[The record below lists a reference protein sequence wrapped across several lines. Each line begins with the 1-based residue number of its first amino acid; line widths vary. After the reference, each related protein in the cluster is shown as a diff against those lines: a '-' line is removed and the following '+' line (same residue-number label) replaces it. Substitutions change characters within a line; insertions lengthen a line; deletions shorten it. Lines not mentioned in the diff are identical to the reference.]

1 MKRIIFPLCMMLIT
15 VTVFVACDDE
25 KVKQANV
32 QFALE
37 QTSFESVQLAEPIQ
51 ITGTVTADNTIT
63 GIYFT
68 GVKSEGGAYAAKGD
82 AQEFLI
88 INPENPKNISVN
100 MEYFVDTKEMTHIE
114 VKVMVD
120 KASKSHYIPVGTVTG
135 EAKGSAFV
143 GQVILRADTLVW
155 NAQNTPDVYTTPN
168 TGAIS
173 NTPSFF
179 SIHGVDINGEKKHVL
194 SIEDLR
200 SVEGLNG
207 SFCFLNVLQNTAE
220 KKYIGS
226 QRGYMFS
233 NLWPSQL
240 GGGTTGRQCDLYE
253 IDGKAIRQENI
264 DTTQFK
270 IIAGSWIGEGW
281 KEDRYKFVDSLFIV
295 ISDEASTE
303 AAKLKAHYL
312 LGKIQT
318 VLDNATLGEENEPT
332 NLGALNYARRRT
344 NAGAQDTTKV
354 MVENYRAGDYIIL
367 KNVKGGKLY
376 YGIMQIAQMYDDT
389 QTFVQVKGVGP
400 KIGKEEAHDLFLKPL
415 VLNIKVQTQL
425 DKK

>member
-1 MKRIIFPLCMMLIT
+1 MLFFSFSTFPIRC
-15 VTVFVACDDE
+15 
-25 KVKQANV
+25 QN
-32 QFALE
+32 
-37 QTSFESVQLAEPIQ
+37 
-51 ITGTVTADNTIT
+51 
-63 GIYFT
+63 IYC
-68 GVKSEGGAYAAKGD
+68 S
-82 AQEFLI
+82 
-88 INPENPKNISVN
+88 S
-100 MEYFVDTKEMTHIE
+100 
-114 VKVMVD
+114 
-120 KASKSHYIPVGTVTG
+120 
-135 EAKGSAFV
+135 
-143 GQVILRADTLVW
+143 
-155 NAQNTPDVYTTPN
+155 
-168 TGAIS
+168 
-173 NTPSFF
+173 TPSFF

-207 SFCFLNVLQNTAE
+207 SFCFLNVLQNTGNRA
-220 KKYIGS
+220 YIGG

-264 DTTQFK
+264 DTTEFK
-270 IIAGSWIGEGW
+270 IIAGSWMGEGW
-281 KEDRYKFVDSLFIV
+281 KEDRYKFVDSLFVV
-295 ISDEASTE
+295 ISDEATTE

-332 NLGALNYARRRT
+332 NLDPRRYARRRT
-344 NAGAQDTTKV
+344 DAGTTGTKV
-354 MVENYRAGDYIIL
+354 MSENYRVGDYIIL
-367 KNVKGGKLY
+367 RNQKGGKLY

-389 QTFVQVKGVGP
+389 QTFVEVEGVGQ

-415 VLNIKVQTQL
+415 ILNIKVQTQL

>member
-37 QTSFESVQLAEPIQ
+37 QTSFESLPLAEPIQ

-88 INPENPKNISVN
+88 INSKDPKNISVN
-100 MEYFVDTKEMTHIE
+100 MEYFVDSKEMTHIE

-155 NAQNTPDVYTTPN
+155 NAENTPDVYTTPN

-207 SFCFLNVLQNTAE
+207 SFCFLNVLQNTGNRA
-220 KKYIGS
+220 YIGG

-264 DTTQFK
+264 DTTEFK
-270 IIAGSWIGEGW
+270 IIAGSWMGEGW
-281 KEDRYKFVDSLFIV
+281 KEDRYKFVDSLFV
-295 ISDEASTE
+295 VTSDEATTE

-332 NLGALNYARRRT
+332 NLDPRRYARRRT
-344 NAGAQDTTKV
+344 DAGTTGTKV
-354 MVENYRAGDYIIL
+354 MSENYRVGDYIIL
-367 KNVKGGKLY
+367 RNQKGGKLY

-389 QTFVQVKGVGP
+389 QTFVEVEGVGQ
-400 KIGKEEAHDLFLKPL
+400 KIGKDEAHDLFLKPL
-415 VLNIKVQTQL
+415 ILNIKVQTQL

>member
-1 MKRIIFPLCMMLIT
+1 IT
-15 VTVFVACDDE
+15 VVAFVACDKED
-25 KVKQANV
+25 VNQANI
-32 QFALE
+32 QFALD
-37 QTSFESVQLAEPIQ
+37 QDSFRALQLAEPIQ
-51 ITGTVTADNTIT
+51 ITGTITADDNIT
-63 GIYFT
+63 GISFT
-68 GVKSEGGAYAAKGD
+68 GVKAEGESYVAKGD

-88 INPENPKNISVN
+88 ANVKDPKNISVN
-100 MEYFVDTKEMTHIE
+100 MEYFVDSKEMTHIE

-120 KASKSHYIPVGTVTG
+120 KASKSHYISIGGVAG

-155 NAQNTPDVYTTPN
+155 NAENTPDVYTTPN

-173 NTPSFF
+173 TTPSFF
-179 SIHGVDINGEKKHVL
+179 SIHGVDISGEKKHVL

-207 SFCFLNVLQNTAE
+207 SFCFLNVLQNTAN
-220 KKYIGS
+220 KAYIGG
-226 QRGYMFS
+226 QRGYMFT
-233 NLWPSQL
+233 NLFPSQL
-240 GGGTTGRQCDLYE
+240 GGGTTGRQCDVYE

-270 IIAGSWIGEGW
+270 IIAGSWIGGDW
-281 KEDRYKFVDSLFIV
+281 KEDRYRFVDSLFVV

-303 AAKLKAHYL
+303 AAKLKAYYL

-332 NLGALNYARRRT
+332 NLGAVNFARRRT
-344 NAGAQDTTKV
+344 NAGTAGTSV
-354 MVENYRAGDYIIL
+354 MAENFRAGDYIIL

-389 QTFVQVKGVGP
+389 STFVDVEGVGQ
-400 KIGKEEAHDLFLKPL
+400 KIGQDEAHSLFLKPL
-415 VLNIKVQTQL
+415 ILNVKVQTQL
-425 DKK
+425 